1 MRRSVASSISSA
13 DRCAAPVTTI
23 KEGTTGKCYPSPE
36 YNLLPIT
43 WTVQAPRSARRAR
56 SQRAKT
62 SATGAKATTSAAM
75 VQNFMEVR
83 GSAALKPSGCS
94 RVSCTIRITVWPPGV
109 NNHPTKTRAT
119 QATEMPKRTD
129 PDIRESEFIDG
140 PPNGSRLSCGA
151 ELKGSQT
158 EFYYAAIQEV
168 HRMR

>member
-1 MRRSVASSISSA
+1 MTHSTIYARRQLQALV
-13 DRCAAPVTTI
+13 RRP
-23 KEGTTGKCYPSPE
+23 
-36 YNLLPIT
+36 
-43 WTVQAPRSARRAR
+43 APRSARRAR

-62 SATGAKATTSAAM
+62 SAIGAKATTSAAI

-109 NNHPTKTRAT
+109 NNHPTKTKAT

-140 PPNGSRLSCGA
+140 RLTRIRLTCINHLALRRSQPNVWFRA
-151 ELKGSQT
+151 
-158 EFYYAAIQEV
+158 
-168 HRMR
+168 HRNEI